1 MSDKIAKFSVTT
13 VEPSG
18 VEMSKGLLNVS
29 DISLLLSKYDWH
41 ANYVEYVRK
50 YFSSEDNSYLPAIR
64 VDIVSSKNFVAITSL
79 DGKLFVA
86 SHMISTFVKGW
97 TRSSQEGSAES
108 ICEWI
113 EKIHCEQ
120 NKK

>member
-1 MSDKIAKFSVTT
+1 MSDKKAIFSVTT

-18 VEMSKGLLNVS
+18 VEMSKGSLNVS
-29 DISLLLSKYDWH
+29 DISLLLSKYDWQ

-50 YFSSEDNSYLPAIR
+50 YFSSEDNCYLPSIR
-64 VDIVSSKNFVAITSL
+64 VDIVSGKNFVAVTSL

-97 TRSSQEGSAES
+97 TRSSQEGAAEA

-113 EKIHCEQ
+113 EKISYEHD
-120 NKK
+120 KK